1 MPAPLHARLSL
12 PRFLPSTKGQLP
24 KIFPMLGTKV
34 PYLGNSLGF
43 MQTMT
48 VIWKLSLDSR
58 LVSGFC

>member
-1 MPAPLHARLSL
+1 
-12 PRFLPSTKGQLP
+12 
-24 KIFPMLGTKV
+24 MLGTKV

-48 VIWKLSLDSR
+48 VIWKLSLDSW